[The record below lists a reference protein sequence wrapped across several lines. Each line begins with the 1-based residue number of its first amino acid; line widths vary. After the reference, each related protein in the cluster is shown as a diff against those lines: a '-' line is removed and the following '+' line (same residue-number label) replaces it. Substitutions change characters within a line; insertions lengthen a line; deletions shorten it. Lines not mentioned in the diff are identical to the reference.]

1 MNIYESITKIMEE
14 VPAITKSD
22 KNEMQKFMY
31 RGIDKVMNAMQPL
44 LAKYKVF
51 IVPECLEKT
60 REERVSSKGGN
71 LIYSILKMKYKFY
84 AEDGSFVEAITIGEG
99 MDSGDKASNK
109 AMAIAMK
116 YAMFQVFCIPTDA
129 EDDPDKTS
137 PEPSKPSKEKG
148 QPNEIKQA
156 SEKQVKIIADN
167 YKGENLTKLLKAYNV
182 EKLEDLSIEQASK
195 IIQKWTEYKKAQAEK
210 KEEVKENE

>member
-22 KNEMQKFMY
+22 KNETQKFMY

-51 IVPECLEKT
+51 VVPECLERN
-60 REERVSSKGGN
+60 REERTTSKGGN
-71 LIYSILKMKYKFY
+71 LIYSILKMKYKFC

-129 EDDPDKTS
+129 EDDPDKTT
-137 PEPSKPSKEKG
+137 PEPSKPSANGTTKTKTAAEDK
-148 QPNEIKQA
+148 KATA
-156 SEKQVKIIADN
+156 SQLKILAGKYTGDN
-167 YKGENLTKLLKAYNV
+167 LKKLLEMNNV
-182 EKLEDLSIEQASK
+182 EKLEDL
-195 IIQKWTEYKKAQAEK
+195 TLKKASELITKLAQAKK

>member
-14 VPAITKSD
+14 VPTITKSD
-22 KNEMQKFMY
+22 KNTTQGFAY

-51 IVPECLEKT
+51 MVPECLERT

-71 LIYSILKMKYKFY
+71 LIYSILKIKYKFY
-84 AEDGSFVEAITIGEG
+84 AEDGSFVEAITVGEG

-129 EDDPDKTS
+129 EDDPDRTT
-137 PEPSKPSKEKG
+137 PEPSKPSTAKAEVKTTTEEK
-148 QPNEIKQA
+148 KATA
-156 SEKQVKIIADN
+156 SQLKILAEKYTGDN
-167 YKGENLTKLLKAYNV
+167 LKKLLEMNNI
-182 EKLEDLSIEQASK
+182 EKLEDFTL
-195 IIQKWTEYKKAQAEK
+195 KKASELITKLAQAK
-210 KEEVKENE
+210 KKEVKENE